1 MPTKTSLVTSALVP
15 AQLMAETLISRGMLY
30 FPSRTTVVVLVV
42 MDCVVVLVSILYSST
57 TSSSPDSKEMMMEK
71 LLGRKSISNI
81 TFDGGDGKSVRR
93 SYSYTY
99 THNNIFLISYLS
111 L

>member
-1 MPTKTSLVTSALVP
+1 MPTKTSSVTSALVP

-57 TSSSPDSKEMMMEK
+57 TSSSPDSQEMMMEK
-71 LLGRKSISNI
+71 LSGLKSISTI
-81 TFDGGDGKSVRR
+81 TFDGGDGGPMWN
-93 SYSYTY
+93 SYAH
-99 THNNIFLISYLS
+99 THT
-111 L
+111 

>member
-1 MPTKTSLVTSALVP
+1 MPTKTSTVTSALMP

-57 TSSSPDSKEMMMEK
+57 TSSSPDSQEMMMKTEIPPVYEDIPLEK
-71 LLGRKSISNI
+71 TPAIELKTNDAYGPIS
-81 TFDGGDGKSVRR
+81 K
-93 SYSYTY
+93 
-99 THNNIFLISYLS
+99 
-111 L
+111 